1 VEILGHTIVKRRGGC
16 LFSAGDRVAFGLRPE
31 QLKLSLLEPKD
42 FENGIRG
49 VIEKQ
54 IFMGDLTR
62 FLIRV
67 ADGSLVDVSIANYLM
82 FEGEVMPYELRE
94 EVFVVWSQG
103 SGIILHA

>member
-1 VEILGHTIVKRRGGC
+1 
-16 LFSAGDRVAFGLRPE
+16 
-31 QLKLSLLEPKD
+31 LKLSLLEPKD